1 MHTALILLACLAAY
15 GLATYLLQV
24 PLWVGLAYLS
34 LSLITIAF
42 YTWDKAQARAG
53 QWRISERTLHGLALA
68 GGWPGALLAQRWLR
82 HKTIK
87 RSFRIQ
93 FWATVA
99 LNLAAFVVLSPVA
112 QAWWR
117 P

>member
-1 MHTALILLACLAAY
+1 MFFSERRILPDPLAAVNWNTMLVPQPPRQKPSMHTALILLACLAAY

-68 GGWPGALLAQRWLR
+68 G
-82 HKTIK
+82 
-87 RSFRIQ
+87 
-93 FWATVA
+93 
-99 LNLAAFVVLSPVA
+99 
-112 QAWWR
+112 
-117 P
+117 